1 MNFDQVYEKYVNG
14 TATEEEK
21 AYIEAEIETKIIE

>member
-1 MNFDQVYEKYVNG
+1 MNFDQVYEKYLNG

-21 AYIEAEIETKIIE
+21 GIRGGGDRQG